1 MKKQKTIIIVG
12 AGPGGLVTAMLLTHF
27 GFKVKIF
34 EKEKI
39 PGGRNGF
46 IKLGDYKFDIGP
58 TFFMMDGILREIFKI
73 TGRDLKDYLKLT
85 KLSPMYKLYF
95 DNEYINVF
103 SESEKMKKEL
113 ARVFPGE
120 ESGLDKFNIKE
131 KKRLEKLF
139 PILQSHNNNFFDAF
153 GPKFLSALPY
163 FSIGR
168 TLYGVMGNYFKSN
181 FAKLSFTFQSKY
193 LGMSPWRCPGA
204 FAMVPLVEHHDG
216 VYHIEGGLSE
226 INSIIAS
233 IIKKDGSEIFY
244 NSKVK
249 QIILEN
255 KKAIGVELENGEKH
269 LADEVIVNA
278 DFSYMIRNLIDK
290 NITKKFKRWSPK
302 KLNKKNYSCSIFMIY
317 LGINKK
323 LDLDHHTIV
332 FAKNY
337 RKNVNDIFDY
347 RLTDDDFSF
356 YLRDTSK
363 VDPGLAPKDKTALYI
378 LVPVPNNRS
387 KIDWEK
393 EKQKIRDKTLLLIEE
408 RLGKE
413 ILDSD
418 IEVEKII
425 TPLDWE
431 KDYNVDLG
439 AVFNLGH
446 NLNQMLWFRPH
457 NKFEELD
464 NLYLVGG
471 GTHPGSGLPTIYQS
485 GKIVAEL
492 IKQKYS

>member
-1 MKKQKTIIIVG
+1 M
-12 AGPGGLVTAMLLTHF
+12 
-27 GFKVKIF
+27 
-34 EKEKI
+34 
-39 PGGRNGF
+39 
-46 IKLGDYKFDIGP
+46 GD
-58 TFFMMDGILREIFKI
+58 
-73 TGRDLKDYLKLT
+73 
-85 KLSPMYKLYF
+85 
-95 DNEYINVF
+95 
-103 SESEKMKKEL
+103 
-113 ARVFPGE
+113 
-120 ESGLDKFNIKE
+120 
-131 KKRLEKLF
+131 
-139 PILQSHNNNFFDAF
+139 
-153 GPKFLSALPY
+153 
-163 FSIGR
+163 
-168 TLYGVMGNYFKSN
+168 YFKSN
-181 FAKLSFTFQSKY
+181 FAKLSFTFQSIY

-226 INSIIAS
+226 INSVIAS
-233 IIKKDGSEIFY
+233 VIKKDGSEIFY

-278 DFSYMIRNLIDK
+278 DFSYMVRNLIDK

-317 LGINKK
+317 LGIKK
-323 LDLDHHTIV
+323 RLDLDHHTIV

-356 YLRDTSK
+356 YVRDTSK

-393 EKQKIRDKTLLLIEE
+393 EKQKIRDKTFLLIEE